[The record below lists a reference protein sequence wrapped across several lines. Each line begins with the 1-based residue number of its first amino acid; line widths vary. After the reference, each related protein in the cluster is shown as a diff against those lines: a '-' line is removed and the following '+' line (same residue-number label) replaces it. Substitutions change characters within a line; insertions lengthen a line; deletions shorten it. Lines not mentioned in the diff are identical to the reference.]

1 MHDSYQTSNWP
12 NAGAIDSPCFQ
23 SDQKE
28 KCEVT
33 RPDSNIPISCKMD
46 LAVSRGLKCVDQDV
60 LRGDQVAED
69 VQVVGKHLPIT
80 EYGGIR
86 VVTLRTIDELHER
99 PSGTAGRNFRKHRA
113 RLRKGEDYFELSPA
127 EAKSMKFVDYH
138 LRGKNLLL
146 LTESGYLMLV
156 KSFQDDLA
164 WEVQRELV
172 ANYFRA
178 KKRATSMT
186 LDEILE
192 DPKEGFKALAAMCR
206 ELEAEREVRL
216 LVDPHGEDIQ
226 RRLRQLEEENREL
239 AVYAELGREIAADPG
254 TFPIRHIAQTLGT
267 TAIQLNKFLADT
279 GVFYDHGRSWYT
291 CAKYTGT
298 GHFKC
303 CPYKTR
309 SGEVSDH
316 LRAYGKGVDLIHMLW
331 REHSEAWLQQR
342 RHKLTKRQRRARP
355 FKRKRQPLGQLPLF
369 SQKPR

>member
-1 MHDSYQTSNWP
+1 M
-12 NAGAIDSPCFQ
+12 I
-23 SDQKE
+23 
-28 KCEVT
+28 
-33 RPDSNIPISCKMD
+33 RPDSNRPISCKMD
-46 LAVSRGLKCVDQDV
+46 LAVPHGLKCVDQGN
-60 LRGDQVAED
+60 LRVDPVAED

-99 PSGTAGRNFRKHRA
+99 PYGTAGRNFRKHRA

-178 KKRATSMT
+178 KRRATSMT

-216 LVDPHGEDIQ
+216 LADPHGEDIQ

-254 TFPIRHIAQTLGT
+254 TFPIQHIAQTLGT
-267 TAIQLNKFLADT
+267 RAKWLNQFLADM
-279 GVFYDHGRSWYT
+279 GVIYKCRKSWYT
-291 CAKYTGT
+291 CAKYRGT
-298 GHFKC
+298 GHFERC
-303 CPYKTR
+303 CYRPR
-309 SGEVSDH
+309 SGNPYDY
-316 LRAYGKGVDLIHMLW
+316 LRAHGKGLELIHKLW
-331 REHSEAWLQQR
+331 REHGQAWLQQ
-342 RHKLTKRQRRARP
+342 KRYRLSEKERRARP
-355 FKRKRQPLGQLPLF
+355 FKRKRQPLG
-369 SQKPR
+369 